1 MKSII
6 TVILSMLLLAA
17 CNKEKVCNEA
27 EQKAT
32 GNVLSITGP
41 DTLEIGKSVPL
52 VVEVEVNDSFCVKK
66 AEGFIINNIGNH
78 VQIGARL
85 IHTGYRPDNECG
97 CTSEEKVYTVIY
109 FTPNVAGS
117 YIFSSKPPSPIVS
130 FGDSTDY
137 HIIVL

>member
-1 MKSII
+1 MKSIL
-6 TVILSMLLLAA
+6 TVILSMLLIAA

-41 DTLEIGKSVPL
+41 DTLEVGKTVPL
-52 VVEVEVNDSFCVKK
+52 IVEVAVNDSFCVKK

-85 IHTGYRPDNECG
+85 IHTGYRTDNDCG
-97 CTSEEKVYTVIY
+97 CTGEQKVNTVIY
-109 FTPNVAGS
+109 FTPNVGGS
-117 YIFSSKPPSPIVS
+117 YIFSSKPPSPLS
-130 FGDSTDY
+130 NFGDSTDY